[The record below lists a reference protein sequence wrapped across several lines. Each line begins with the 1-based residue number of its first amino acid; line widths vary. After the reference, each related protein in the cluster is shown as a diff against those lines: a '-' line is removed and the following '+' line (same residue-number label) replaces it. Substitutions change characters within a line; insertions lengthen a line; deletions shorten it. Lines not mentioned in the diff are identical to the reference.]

1 MAKDNGLFGNF
12 NEFVEMCEDI
22 AERMDCSCKVK
33 EYHRYGF
40 NTVSLETD
48 AFGGTFVCFNYDLK
62 TGRMER
68 RERRDIYQQHRRC
81 YAVCREVLQQ
91 TRSTSQDKAFHARPV
106 GFPEKSVLSCIK
118 K

>member
-62 TGRMER
+62 TGEIVAWKG
-68 RERRDIYQQHRRC
+68 EKD
-81 YAVCREVLQQ
+81 E
-91 TRSTSQDKAFHARPV
+91 TSINSIDDVMPCVEKFYNKLGAPRKTKHFMQDLSDFL
-106 GFPEKSVLSCIK
+106 KSQY
-118 K
+118 